1 MSYYIRQ
8 IKKNVWKWENENGLF
23 SVKKYPTI
31 EQAEKI
37 RSIHQELLYLKVP
50 FILPVIETAQSD
62 FIVQPWFKGTHSVDY
77 ANEEDRK
84 HVHELLK
91 GLHETIQYVDW
102 KENRLL
108 PHFDL
113 IGKWKNRFEKMK
125 DISYFLAF
133 YLEKEQ
139 IAMLLE
145 YGEYALSQMKPFSRD
160 EMTLL
165 HGDVVHHNFLSNEV
179 AYKMIDF
186 DLAVLGPKEVEEI
199 LWIHR
204 VLPTIDYNISFLLEE
219 FPALEEV
226 VLKHREALI
235 YPNEL
240 YREWLYAFALPQERK
255 LKFIEQL
262 VPYTNKALTEWPNLC
277 YNLSHM

>member
-1 MSYYIRQ
+1 M
-8 IKKNVWKWENENGLF
+8 WKWENENGLF

-37 RSIHQELLYLKVP
+37 RSIHQELQDLKMP
-50 FILPVIETAQSD
+50 FILPIVETVQSD

-77 ANEEDRK
+77 ANENDRK
-84 HVHELLK
+84 QVNALLSD
-91 GLHETIQYVDW
+91 LHETVQKVDW
-102 KENRLL
+102 TKNKLI

-113 IGKWKNRFEKMK
+113 IGKWENRYIKMK
-125 DISYFLAF
+125 DISHFLEF
-133 YLEKEQ
+133 YINSEQ
-139 IAMLLE
+139 IVQLLQ
-145 YGEYALSQMKPFSRD
+145 YGEFALSRMKSFSNKKL
-160 EMTLL
+160 TLL
-165 HGDVVHHNFLSNEV
+165 HGDVVHHNFLSNEA

-186 DLAVLGPKEVEEI
+186 DLAVIGPKEMEEI

-204 VLPTIDYNISFLLEE
+204 VLPTINFDISFLLTE
-219 FPALEEV
+219 FPALEKV

-255 LKFIEQL
+255 QKFIEQL
-262 VPYTNKALTEWPNLC
+262 VPYTDKALTEWPNLC
-277 YNLSHM
+277 YTLSQL

>member
-37 RSIHQELLYLKVP
+37 RSIHQELQDLKIP
-50 FILPVIETAQSD
+50 FILPVIETEQSD

-77 ANEEDRK
+77 ANEKDRK
-84 HVHELLK
+84 QVHELLK

-102 KENRLL
+102 TENRLL

-113 IGKWKNRFEKMK
+113 IEKWKNRYIKMK
-125 DISYFLAF
+125 DISYFLEF

-139 IAMLLE
+139 IALLLQ
-145 YGEYALSQMKPFSRD
+145 YGEYALSQMDSFSFE

-165 HGDVVHHNFLSNEV
+165 HGDVVHHNFLSNEA

-204 VLPTIDYNISFLLEE
+204 VLPTIDYNISFLLAE
-219 FPALEEV
+219 FPALEKV